1 MKMYRY
7 FIVLGLLL
15 IATALVVGV
24 QAQDGGQE
32 NPQGEP
38 PTFLREYYDQWVAS
52 PHADVEAEAF
62 HHWDED
68 GVVEVDCAQCH
79 STPGYV
85 DYLGGDGS
93 PAGTVEVA
101 PPIGTV
107 VNCDACHNPVAAS
120 LTNVTFPSG
129 AEVVNLSDS
138 TRCMV
143 CHQGRA
149 SGLSVENAIT
159 EAGLTDLNSVS
170 ADLRFINIHYY
181 AAAATLYGSEAHAG
195 YEFPGKSY
203 QPRNN
208 HVEEYDTC
216 IECHSPHTLEVKIT
230 ECAACHEDVESVEDL
245 ADVRMQGS
253 MSDYDGDGDL
263 EEGIKGELDTLKE
276 MTYAAIQAYATQVAG
291 TALVYDEN
299 AYPYFFIDTNANGTV
314 DEGEAAFPNAYNT
327 WTGLLLQSA
336 YNYQVTIKDPGGY
349 VHNPKYHIELLY
361 DTLEALNVAMGTGE
375 GGVAAQVRNDP
386 GHFDATGEPFRH
398 WDEDGEVP
406 GTCARC
412 HTAGGLPVYLK
423 NAVNIAAE
431 PTASLE
437 CTTCHNVAD
446 FPAVYEVAE
455 VTFPSGSKVAFEEN
469 DPNNLCISCHQGRES
484 TVSVNRVITAAGV
497 GDDEV
502 SDKLT
507 FRNIHYFAAGAT
519 WFGGEVQGAY
529 QYEGKEYNGRNE
541 HVRSFNTC
549 NECHE
554 QHQLTIQY
562 DLCIDCHEDVEEPE
576 DVLSIRQEDEDVDPV
591 DYDGDGSTDEPIR
604 DEIAAYQDAL
614 YAAIQAY
621 ATNTVGT
628 GIVYDSHS
636 HPYWF
641 TDTNGDGVTDADEVN
656 GDNRF
661 ASWTPNLLRAAYN
674 YQYSVKDPGV
684 FAHNP
689 DYILQ
694 VLYDSLESIGGPDA
708 VATFTRAPVKVA
720 EED

>member
-52 PHADVEAEAF
+52 PHADVEAAAF
-62 HHWDED
+62 HRWDED

-101 PPIGTV
+101 PPVGTV
-107 VNCDACHNPVAAS
+107 VNCDACHNPVASS
-120 LTNVTFPSG
+120 LTTVSFPSG
-129 AEVVNLSDS
+129 VEVTNLSDS

-149 SGLSVENAIT
+149 SGLRVEQSIT
-159 EAGLTDLNSVS
+159 DAGLTDLNTVS

-181 AAAATLYGSEAHAG
+181 AAAASLYGSEVHAG

-208 HVEEYDTC
+208 HVPEYDTC
-216 IECHSPHTLEVKIT
+216 IECHNPHTLELKIT

-245 ADVRMQGS
+245 ADVRMNGS
-253 MSDYDGDGDL
+253 LHDYDGDGDL

-276 MTYAAIQAYATQVAG
+276 MTYAAIQAYATNVAG
-291 TALVYDEN
+291 KAIIYDE
-299 AYPYFFIDTNANGTV
+299 ARYPYFFGDANANGTI
-314 DEGEAAFPNAYNT
+314 DEDETNYDA
-327 WTGLLLQSA
+327 WTGLLLQAA

-349 VHNPKYHIELLY
+349 THNPKYHIELLY
-361 DTLEALNVAMGTGE
+361 DTLEALNTAMGVDG

-386 GHFDATGEPFRH
+386 GHFDGTALPFH
-398 WDEDGEVP
+398 YWDAEGEVP

-412 HTAGGLPVYLK
+412 HTAGGLPTYLK
-423 NAVNIAAE
+423 NGTNIAV
-431 PTASLE
+431 PPSASLE
-437 CTTCHNVAD
+437 CSTCHNAIPD
-446 FPAVYEVAE
+446 FTVYEVAE
-455 VTFPSGSKVAFEEN
+455 VTFPSGAKVSFEEN

-484 TVSVNRVITAAGV
+484 TVSVNRAITAAGV

-502 SDKLT
+502 SDALT

-519 WFGGEVQGAY
+519 FFGGEVQGAY
-529 QYEGKEYNGRNE
+529 QYDGKEYNGRNE

-562 DLCIDCHEDVEEPE
+562 DLCIDCHESVEEPE
-576 DVLSIRQEDEDVDPV
+576 DVLAIRMEDEDVDPV
-591 DYDGDGSTDEPIR
+591 DYDGDGNTDEPIR
-604 DEIAAYQDAL
+604 DEIATYQEAL
-614 YAAIQAY
+614 LAAIQSY
-621 ATNTVGT
+621 ATNTIGT
-628 GIVYDSHS
+628 AIAYSPTS
-636 HPYWF
+636 YPYWMI
-641 TDTNGDGVTDADEVN
+641 DLNGNGVADPEEAN
-656 GDNRF
+656 RDNRYVT
-661 ASWTPNLLRAAYN
+661 WTPNLLRAAYN

-694 VLYDSLESIGGPDA
+694 VLYDSLEAIGGPDA

-720 EED
+720 EDD